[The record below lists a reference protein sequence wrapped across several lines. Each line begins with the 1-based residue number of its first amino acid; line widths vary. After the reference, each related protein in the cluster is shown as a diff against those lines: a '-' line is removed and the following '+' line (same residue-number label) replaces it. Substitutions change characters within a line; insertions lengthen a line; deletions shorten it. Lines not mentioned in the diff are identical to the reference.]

1 MPTWSVLELLRKN
14 PGEYREMVR
23 RRGMDPG
30 IVDRAVEIDKRYREK
45 LREIEELRAE
55 RNRLSRRIARSR
67 GEERKR
73 LIEEVRRLDERQ
85 RAAEEELKR
94 LEEERRSIFMA
105 LPNILAPDVPDGA
118 SEEENVP
125 VRFWGEPRVPRRHL
139 DLFREQTEKWGFKVP
154 HVVVDEEPV
163 PHADMLEKVLR
174 LGDTMQ
180 AARVAGSRFYY
191 LYDDLV
197 WLDFAISMY
206 ALDYLAS
213 KGFRVV
219 IPPYMIRREI
229 IMAAIDFEGFKDMI
243 YKVENENLYLIGTA
257 EHPLLGLAYRNP
269 FHEKDLPVKLAGW
282 SPCFRREAGAGN
294 RDLKG
299 IFRVH
304 QFHKVEQFIFAHP
317 EDSWRYFDEL
327 VSNTEELVRGLGLP
341 YRVVNICA
349 GELGAQAAKKYDI
362 EVWFP
367 AQGRYREIASISHTL
382 DWQAFRGNLTY
393 IRARDGRREYL
404 HTLNGTGLPT
414 SRVITAIL
422 ENYQRSDGYVEV
434 PRVLRKYLEPIK
446 TAPKDYIAPAGERAG
461 GGKSSQ

>member
-1 MPTWSVLELLRKN
+1 MPMWSVLRLLRSN
-14 PGEYREMVR
+14 PEEYKLMVK

-30 IVDRAVEIDKRYREK
+30 LVDKAVDIDTRYREL
-45 LREIEELRAE
+45 LREIEAVRAE
-55 RNRLSRRIARSR
+55 RNRLSRSIAKASP
-67 GEERKR
+67 EERGR
-73 LIEEVRRLDERQ
+73 LIQRVRALDEKQGILEKKLR
-85 RAAEEELKR
+85 EV
-94 LEEERRSIFMA
+94 EEERTRILYM
-105 LPNILAPDVPDGA
+105 LPNLLAPDVPDGM

-125 VRFWGEPRVPRRHL
+125 VRFWGRPRVPRQHL
-139 DLFREQTEKWGFKVP
+139 EVFREQTEKWGF
-154 HVVVDEEPV
+154 HVEHEVIDEAPV

-174 LGDTMQ
+174 LGDTLQ

-213 KGFRVV
+213 RGFRIV

-304 QFHKVEQFIFAHP
+304 QFHKVEQFVFAHP
-317 EDSWRYFDEL
+317 GDSWRFFDEL
-327 VSNTEELVRGLGLP
+327 VGNTEELVRGLGLP

-393 IRARDGRREYL
+393 IRASDGRREYL

-422 ENYQRSDGYVEV
+422 ENYQGSDGYVEI
-434 PRVLRKYLEPIK
+434 PRVLRRYLEPIRS
-446 TAPKDYIAPAGERAG
+446 APKDYIAPLGARR
-461 GGKSSQ
+461 